1 MKKILV
7 ATDGSCPLLISSAA
21 KLAKKLNLKVKL
33 LHVIETKRVSIL
45 LGIRIKEIYDELKK
59 KGEQI
64 LEESKKILEAEGIEV
79 ETKIREGW
87 VPEEIMEE
95 VKEDKDIAVIFLGAY
110 GKDFLTRKMV
120 GSVTERL
127 VRQVGINIFIPVVI
141 TPCRKQEVV
150 E

>member
-7 ATDGSCPLLISSAA
+7 ATDGACPLLLTSVA

-33 LHVIETKRVSIL
+33 LHVVETKRISSL
-45 LGIRIKEIYDELKK
+45 LGIRIKELYGDLKK
-59 KGEQI
+59 KGEKI
-64 LEESKKILEAEGIEV
+64 LEEGKKVLEAEGIEV
-79 ETKIREGW
+79 ETKLREGW
-87 VPEEIMEE
+87 VPEEILKEI
-95 VKEDKDIAVIFLGAY
+95 KEDKDVAVLFLGSY
-110 GKDFLTRKMV
+110 GKDFLTRKMI

-127 VRQVGINIFIPVVI
+127 VRRVGIDIFIPLVI